1 MQKALSESADIR
13 KLAISLKAVEYGGE
27 LTTELL
33 NASKALEAIYEHYIT
48 LQSKKVPDAAPYN
61 KLLEQTNQKLKWI
74 EKGKAF

>member
-1 MQKALSESADIR
+1 MQKALGESAESR

-33 NASKALEAIYEHYIT
+33 SASKALEAMYEDYID
-48 LQSKKVPDAAPYN
+48 LQARKVSDPGPYT
-61 KLLEQTNQKLKWI
+61 KLLDKTNQKFKWI